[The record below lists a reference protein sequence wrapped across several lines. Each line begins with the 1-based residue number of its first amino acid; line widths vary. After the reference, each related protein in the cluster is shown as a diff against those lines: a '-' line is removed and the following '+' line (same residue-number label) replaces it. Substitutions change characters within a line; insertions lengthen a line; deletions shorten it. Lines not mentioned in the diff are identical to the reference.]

1 MLWSENWR
9 ILMRIFREILQAVAI
24 GAAFGFVFALGIGW
38 ERVQIELEHSKAK
51 GQCYDTA
58 TKTRYLSKQEEGWI
72 CFIQHW
78 EDKRKPRI
86 TMSRLTLE

>member
-1 MLWSENWR
+1 MNKDSY
-9 ILMRIFREILQAVAI
+9 
-24 GAAFGFVFALGIGW
+24 LGIIFILSIISVMLAGFSMGIQW
-38 ERVQIELEHSKAK
+38 EKYQQELDYSKAK

-58 TKTRYLSKQEEGWI
+58 TKTRYLSKQDEGWI

-86 TMSRLTLE
+86 TMSRLTIE

>member
-1 MLWSENWR
+1 MRNIKTGVIGCLIGSS
-9 ILMRIFREILQAVAI
+9 ILFAFILGKEYSAI
-24 GAAFGFVFALGIGW
+24 
-38 ERVQIELEHSKAK
+38 QTELAYSKAK

-58 TKTRYLSKQEEGWI
+58 TKTRYLSKQDEGWI

-86 TMSRLTLE
+86 TMSRLTIE

>member
-1 MLWSENWR
+1 MRTIKTGVIGCLIGSS
-9 ILMRIFREILQAVAI
+9 ILFAFILGREWQSIQT
-24 GAAFGFVFALGIGW
+24 
-38 ERVQIELEHSKAK
+38 ELDYSQAK

-58 TKTRYLSKQEEGWI
+58 TKTRYLSKQDEGWI

-86 TMSRLTLE
+86 TMSRLTIE